1 MSAPAHTPDV
11 LVIGAGVAGLACA
24 HDLLAAGLDVQVVE
38 ASDAVGG
45 RMRSDRVGEF
55 VVDRGFQVFNTSYP
69 QVRRRLALR
78 RLGLRPFTP
87 GFLVHTEKGRL
98 RFSDPTRRPRNL
110 PDLLPG
116 RLAGP
121 RDLAALG
128 LLSARDM
135 LAPVRLVK
143 RSQDRTTRTALADAG
158 FSEDFV
164 ERFFR
169 PFLSG
174 IFLEDGLETSSRFFH
189 LVWRSM
195 LRGTLCLPTAGIG
208 AVPAALAAPLPAG
221 TVRFETPVSAL
232 TDEGAVT
239 ADGTELTAPTVVVA
253 TGPAPGLL
261 PGLELPAYRMVT
273 TYYHVAPRSPLG
285 EPTLVVDERRRF
297 VNTCVLSDV
306 VPQLAPPG
314 SALVATSVLGTDDDK
329 RETAVREAMAEVYG
343 TDTAGWD
350 LLTTRTVPDALPAMP
365 PPQPLSRTTRVA
377 RGRYVCGDHRWALAR
392 WKRRRRKTERAS
404 IITTGAPRS
413 GPSSPAARKCG
424 PSWSPNSQ
432 WGVAMGR
439 SPQSRP
445 RACLKRAR
453 PSGSSMIGSG

>member
-1 MSAPAHTPDV
+1 MSAPAHTPDA
-11 LVIGAGVAGLACA
+11 LVIGAGAAGLACA

-38 ASDAVGG
+38 ASDVVGG
-45 RMRSDRVGEF
+45 RRRSDRVGEF

-69 QVRRRLALR
+69 QVRRRLLLR
-78 RLGLRPFTP
+78 RLGLRAFTP
-87 GFLVHTEKGRL
+87 GFLVHTEEGRV
-98 RFSDPTRRPRNL
+98 RFSDPTRRPRSL

-158 FSEDFV
+158 FSEGFV

-174 IFLEDGLETSSRFFH
+174 VFLEDGLETSSRFFH

-208 AVPAALAAPLPAG
+208 AVPAALAAPLPTGA
-221 TVRFETPVSAL
+221 VRFETPVTAL
-232 TDEGAVT
+232 TDDGAVT
-239 ADGTELTAPTVVVA
+239 ADGTELPARTVVVA
-253 TGPAPGLL
+253 TGPGPAPGLL
-261 PGLELPAYRMVT
+261 PGLELPAYRTVT

-285 EPTLVVDERRRF
+285 EPTLLVDERRRF
-297 VNTCVLSDV
+297 LNTCVLSDV
-306 VPQLAPPG
+306 VPQLAPRG
-314 SALVATSVLGTDDDK
+314 SALVATSVLGTDGEQ
-329 RETAVREAMAEVYG
+329 REGAVREAVAEAYG

-365 PPQPLSRTTRVA
+365 PPLPLSRTTRMA
-377 RGRYVCGDHRWALAR
+377 RGRYVCGDHRATGSVQGALA
-392 WKRRRRKTERAS
+392 S
-404 IITTGAPRS
+404 GAR
-413 GPSSPAARKCG
+413 AARE
-424 PSWSPNSQ
+424 
-432 WGVAMGR
+432 VLR
-439 SPQSRP
+439 D
-445 RACLKRAR
+445 LHRAR
-453 PSGSSMIGSG
+453 PAGR